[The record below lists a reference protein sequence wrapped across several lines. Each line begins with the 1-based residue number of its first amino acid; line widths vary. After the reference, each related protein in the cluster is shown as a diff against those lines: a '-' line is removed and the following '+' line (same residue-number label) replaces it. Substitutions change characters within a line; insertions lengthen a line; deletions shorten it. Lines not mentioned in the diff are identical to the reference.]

1 MGELIPRAHLHLT
14 HRRFPHDPHPKKREW
29 VVKIYFKRQV
39 KDMSKKKEIDKDR
52 LVNNEINRLTKLF
65 KDIDRNKRLTA
76 KGLIE
81 EAAYMKITLQELKVE
96 IDKHGPI
103 DEMPQGDYSILREH
117 PALKSYNTMVQRYT
131 NIIDKLT
138 NLHPKEEIKKE
149 VDDGFEDFVMMK

>member
-1 MGELIPRAHLHLT
+1 
-14 HRRFPHDPHPKKREW
+14 
-29 VVKIYFKRQV
+29 
-39 KDMSKKKEIDKDR
+39 MSKKKEVDKDT
-52 LVNNEINRLTKLF
+52 LVNREINRLTKLF
-65 KDIDRNKRLTA
+65 QDIDRNKRLTA

-81 EAAYMKITLQELKVE
+81 EAAYMRVTLAELKEE

-117 PALKSYNTMVQRYT
+117 PALKAYNTMVQRYT

-138 NLHPKEEIKKE
+138 NLHPKEEAKKE

>member
-1 MGELIPRAHLHLT
+1 
-14 HRRFPHDPHPKKREW
+14 
-29 VVKIYFKRQV
+29 
-39 KDMSKKKEIDKDR
+39 MSKKKEIGKDT
-52 LVNNEINRLTKLF
+52 LVNREIARLTNLF
-65 KDIDRNKRLTA
+65 KDIDSNRRLTA

-138 NLHPKEEIKKE
+138 NLHPKEVKVVEE
-149 VDDGFEDFVMMK
+149 DDGFSDFINSRTD

>member
-1 MGELIPRAHLHLT
+1 
-14 HRRFPHDPHPKKREW
+14 
-29 VVKIYFKRQV
+29 
-39 KDMSKKKEIDKDR
+39 MSKKKEITKDV
-52 LVNNEINRLTKLF
+52 LVNREISRLTNLF
-65 KDIDRNKRLTA
+65 KDIDANRRLTA

-138 NLHPKEEIKKE
+138 NLHPKEVKVVEE
-149 VDDGFEDFVMMK
+149 DDGFADFINSRAD